1 MTPQILKLKTLCTT
15 LLGLW
20 LLCNNPSSWAAP
32 PAVILVIDDIG
43 YDYQLGKRA
52 IALPGAIH
60 YAILPERKNSTKLA
74 KLAFQKGKEVLLH
87 APMSTINGQS
97 PGPLALT
104 PALNRENFIS
114 TLNQQLASIPQALGV
129 NNHMGSQ
136 LTQLNGPMSWL
147 MSALK
152 KRQLYFLD
160 SRTTAETVAQQQ
172 AQLAQ
177 LPNLKRDIFLDNS
190 RKPADIRRQFE
201 KLLSIADKN
210 GHAVAI
216 GHPYPETLAVLE
228 EYLPSLPLRGYQQRF
243 VSEFLQLDRNHCETE
258 ILHQIIDSKCTPS
271 LQQLA
276 LSNQPQ

>member
-1 MTPQILKLKTLCTT
+1 MTLKTLKLKTFYTA

-20 LLCNNPSSWAAP
+20 LLCNNQSSLAAP

-60 YAILPERKNSTKLA
+60 YAILPERKNSAKLA
-74 KLAFQKGKEVLLH
+74 KLAYQQGKEVLLH

-136 LTQLNGPMSWL
+136 LTQLNNPMSWL
-147 MSALK
+147 MSVLK

-160 SRTTAETVAQQQ
+160 SRTTAETVAQQH

-201 KLLSIADKN
+201 KLLSIADEN

-228 EYLPSLPLRGYQQRF
+228 EYLPSLSLRGYQQRF
-243 VSEFLQLDRNHCETE
+243 ASEFLQLNRNHCEKE
-258 ILHQIIDSKCTPS
+258 ILHRIIDSSCTPS

-276 LSNQPQ
+276 LSNQLQ